1 MIVGLTARSKRR
13 VLAIEDGVGRST
25 QSWREVLLRLT
36 IRGLNAPQLA
46 IGDGAIGVWVAMD
59 EVYPAALQQRCRQ
72 HQTINVLNCLPKLFQ
87 TKAHNAIH
95 NIWQAETK
103 DDAEKAS
110 DLFTKT
116 YQSKYPKVALC
127 MQKDRE
133 DLMAFL
139 DFPAQYW
146 QRIRTRNP
154 IESAFVMIRHRT
166 KRSNDCMSG
175 DGMLQLMFK
184 LGQCAAQNWRRLR
197 GFDYLAKV
205 IKGVSFKDGID
216 ATKPDQIAA

>member
-1 MIVGLTARSKRR
+1 MIVGVTARGKKRF
-13 VLAIEDGVGRST
+13 LAIEDGVREST

-36 IRGLNAPQLA
+36 IRGLNAPKLA
-46 IGDGAIGVWVAMD
+46 IGDGAMGVWAAMD
-59 EVYPAALQQRCRQ
+59 EVYPAARQQRCRQ
-72 HQTINVLNCLPKLFQ
+72 HKAMNVLNGLPKLSQ
-87 TKAHNAIH
+87 PKAKNAIH

-139 DFPAQYW
+139 DFPAQHW
-146 QRIRTRNP
+146 QSFRTRNP
-154 IESAFVMIRHRT
+154 IESTFVTIRYRT
-166 KRSNDCMSG
+166 KHSKGCLSR
-175 DGMLQLMFK
+175 DGMLHMLFK
-184 LGQCAAQNWRRLR
+184 LGQCAAQNCRKLR

-216 ATKPDQIAA
+216 VTKPDQIAA

>member
-1 MIVGLTARSKRR
+1 MIVGVTARGQKRL
-13 VLAIEDGVGRST
+13 LAIEDRVRGPK
-25 QSWREVLLRLT
+25 QSWREVLLSLKS
-36 IRGLNAPQLA
+36 RGMNAPKLA
-46 IGDGAIGVWVAMD
+46 IGDGAMGFCAAMD
-59 EVYPAALQQRCRQ
+59 EVYPETRHQRCWQ
-72 HQTINVLNCLPKLFQ
+72 HETMNMLNCLPKLSQ
-87 TKAHNAIH
+87 PEAKAAIH
-95 NIWQAETK
+95 SIWQAETK
-103 DDAEKAS
+103 DDAKKAS

-139 DFPAQYW
+139 DFPDQYW

>member
-1 MIVGLTARSKRR
+1 MIVGLAALGKRCF
-13 VLAIEDGVGRST
+13 LAIEDEVGEST

-36 IRGLNAPQLA
+36 IRGLNAPKLA

-59 EVYPAALQQRCRQ
+59 EVYPAARQQRCRQ

-87 TKAHNAIH
+87 PKAHNAIH

-127 MQKDRE
+127 LQKDDWRS
-133 DLMAFL
+133 F
-139 DFPAQYW
+139 
-146 QRIRTRNP
+146 RTRNP